1 MLGVLWLFIAV
12 VLVRF
17 RSQLLPFGLAV
28 LLAFI
33 IEPAVTWLNTK
44 ELRGRPISRVS
55 AVLSLYAV
63 IAVIAYVATA
73 LTLPQF
79 GREIAK
85 IGDERTQM
93 IRNVK
98 KFSNTAVERIE
109 SLANKNNIAFD
120 RQEFTQA
127 VGRNIEN
134 LSQEITSNAA
144 KLLTAGKN
152 FVAGIFVAVFG
163 SFLVLMLTAF
173 ISIDKTRIEDFAVS
187 LVPPEYY
194 DSYESIAAE
203 ISRGLAG
210 VVRGQVMIC
219 LTNGVLTLVGLLI
232 LGVRFPFLLGTLAAV
247 FSLIPIF
254 GSIISTIPIV
264 LIALTQSLTLAIL
277 SLLWIIGIHLVEAN
291 FLNPKIMGDAAKIH
305 PVIVVFVLVV
315 GETTAGLMGALFA
328 VPIASVALTFFKF
341 IHARALQDVPKRSV
355 SRVEHKG

>member
-1 MLGVLWLFIAV
+1 M
-12 VLVRF
+12 
-17 RSQLLPFGLAV
+17 LPFGLAV

-33 IEPAVTWLNTK
+33 IEPAVTWLSTK
-44 ELRGRPISRVS
+44 ELRGRPVSRVT
-55 AVLSLYAV
+55 AVLSLYAI
-63 IAVIAYVATA
+63 IAITTYAATA

-98 KFSNTAVERIE
+98 KFSDSAVDRIEATAV
-109 SLANKNNIAFD
+109 KNNIAFD
-120 RQEFTQA
+120 RVEFTQA
-127 VGRNIEN
+127 IGRNIEN
-134 LSQEITSNAA
+134 LSQEVTSNAA

-152 FVAGIFVAVFG
+152 LVAGIFVVIFG

-173 ISIDKTRIEDFAVS
+173 ISIDKTTIEDFAVS

-203 ISRGLAG
+203 MSRGLAG

-219 LTNGVLTLVGLLI
+219 LTNGVLTFIGLLL

-264 LIALTQSLTLAIL
+264 LIALTQSLALAVL
-277 SLLWIIGIHLVEAN
+277 ALLWIIGIHLVEAN

-315 GETTAGLMGALFA
+315 GETTAGLIGALFA
-328 VPIASVALTFFKF
+328 VPVASVVLTIFKF

-355 SRVEHKG
+355 SRANNQG